1 MKYTINEKEFLFE
14 SSRPQSNSTMTFIF
28 TKKFGE
34 YKECEFVLYFK
45 KIESLGFKGFL
56 HVFNGSAVNEV
67 YKFTGGSALCVDVN
81 KRYSW
86 DKEEMICNQP
96 VNYYCSKGWVGSA
109 IAFLKE
115 YINIKLNK
123 AKS

>member
-1 MKYTINEKEFLFE
+1 MTYTIDKKEFLFE
-14 SSRPQSNSTMTFIF
+14 SSRPQSDSTMTFIF

-34 YKECEFVLYFK
+34 YKEGKFVLDLK
-45 KIESLGFKGFL
+45 KIESFGFKGFL
-56 HVFNGSAVNEV
+56 HVFNGSAVNTV
-67 YKFTGGSALCVDVN
+67 YKFTGGSVLCVDVN

-86 DKEEMICNQP
+86 DKEEMVCNQP

-115 YINIKLNK
+115 YINIKLNEG
-123 AKS
+123 KS